1 MGRAGEEE
9 EVGTGGKLGEG
20 RRGAGEQGRRSGGAE
35 KAWRKNEERKEEEHE
50 MRGSEVKKKPVEVTR
65 RHWNNEQNLV
75 EKPLRGE
82 FGAEA
87 KETWRKAAWR
97 WRGEREIAVREKGGE
112 GESKREAGTVGKVQ

>member
-9 EVGTGGKLGEG
+9 EVGTGGKGEG
-20 RRGAGEQGRRSGGAE
+20 RREAGEQGRRSGGAE
-35 KAWRKNEERKEEEHE
+35 KAWRKNEERRGEEHE
-50 MRGSEVKKKPVEVTR
+50 MRGSAVKRKFAEATR

-97 WRGEREIAVREKGGE
+97 QRGEGEIAVREKGEGE
-112 GESKREAGTVGKVQ
+112 GNKRGAGTVGKVQ